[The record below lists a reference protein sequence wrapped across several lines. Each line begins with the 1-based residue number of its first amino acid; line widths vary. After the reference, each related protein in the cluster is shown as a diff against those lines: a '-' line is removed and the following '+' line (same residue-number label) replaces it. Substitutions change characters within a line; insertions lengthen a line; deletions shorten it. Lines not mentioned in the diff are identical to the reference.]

1 MKLVFEEGA
10 GGRTVEAMAASPW
23 RVECESDRLTDVML
37 GAPTYLELVPCCSV
51 TREKLLDGFATDR
64 DGAMR
69 QHRALID
76 LLERHG
82 VACHVIPAAEGLAD
96 LCFTRDVAV
105 TTPWGVVAL
114 NPALGHRAAEVDHL
128 VEALTASDIRPVA
141 RIREGTI
148 EGGDVCIVRPG
159 LVVIGCSGERT
170 DRAGSEALAGLFR
183 QRGWEAIIHPF
194 DPHFLHLDTIFC
206 MLDRRTA
213 LACTDVLSD
222 GFIAEM
228 EARGIT
234 LLPVSYKE
242 GRKLGC
248 NILSIDGR
256 TIVVAAGHAR
266 VEQQLVEAG
275 FEVEVIDI
283 SQFAACGGGIHCLTM
298 PLARE
303 VRR

>member
-1 MKLVFEEGA
+1 MKLIFEEGA
-10 GGRTVEAMAASPW
+10 GGLIDDRVATAPW
-23 RVECESDRLTDVML
+23 RVECESDRLTDVVL
-37 GAPTYLELVPCCSV
+37 GAPTFLEAVPCCSV
-51 TREKLLDGFATDR
+51 TRETLREGFATDR
-64 DGAMR
+64 AVAVR
-69 QHRALID
+69 QHAALVD

-96 LCFTRDVAV
+96 LCFARDVAV
-105 TTPWGVVAL
+105 TTPWGLVAL
-114 NPALGHRAAEVDHL
+114 NPALAHRSVEVDHL
-128 VEALTASDIRPVA
+128 VATLAAQDIRPVM
-141 RIREGTI
+141 RIREGMI

-170 DRAGSEALAGLFR
+170 DRAGSEALARLFR
-183 QRGWEAIIHPF
+183 RRGWEAIIHPF

-206 MLDRRTA
+206 MLDRQTA

-228 EARGIT
+228 EGRGIT

-248 NILSIDGR
+248 NILSLDGR
-256 TIVVAAGHAR
+256 TILAAAGHPR
-266 VEQQLVEAG
+266 VEQQLVRAG
-275 FEVEVIDI
+275 FAVEVVDI

-298 PLARE
+298 PLARAA
-303 VRR
+303 RR